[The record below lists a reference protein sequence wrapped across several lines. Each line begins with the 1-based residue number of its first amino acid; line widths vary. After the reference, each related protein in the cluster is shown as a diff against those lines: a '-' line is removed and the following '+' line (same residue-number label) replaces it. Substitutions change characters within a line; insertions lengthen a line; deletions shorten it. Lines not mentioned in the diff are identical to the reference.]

1 MSAQQQSQQPNID
14 TSAPERQ
21 AKNIYYAQLLAAIT
35 KSKELKPE
43 YLTAR
48 ATCYFMPIMADNQH
62 IKFALLNFKSP
73 EYDNNY
79 CLIRNTA
86 EMGPI
91 VYAAL
96 NDALFDI
103 HNFPHPGENSLF
115 GPPKLR
121 DFIISELNIYDSFD
135 GLELAERYDE
145 DFADIENL
153 IRNNLTIYKSGSR
166 TKSARA

>member
-1 MSAQQQSQQPNID
+1 
-14 TSAPERQ
+14 
-21 AKNIYYAQLLAAIT
+21 
-35 KSKELKPE
+35 
-43 YLTAR
+43 
-48 ATCYFMPIMADNQH
+48 
-62 IKFALLNFKSP
+62 
-73 EYDNNY
+73 
-79 CLIRNTA
+79 
-86 EMGPI
+86 MGPI

-103 HNFPHPGENSLF
+103 HNFSHPGENSLF

>member
-1 MSAQQQSQQPNID
+1 MSAQQQPQCPD
-14 TSAPERQ
+14 APEPR

-48 ATCYFMPIMADNQH
+48 ATCYFMPIMAESGH

-103 HNFPHPGENSLF
+103 HNFPHPGDDSL
-115 GPPKLR
+115 PPKMR